1 MIQYP
6 ARAAGLLTR
15 VLETGAGGQPVV
27 FVHGMGAR
35 ADRWRRNLQEFA
47 VAGFHAF
54 ALDLPGHGLA
64 EKGDR
69 PTYTVPGYADF
80 LAAFIEQAGLKNPIL
95 VGTSLGGNIV
105 ASLACRAPGLAKAL
119 VLVGSMGLV
128 PLALENRQKLQ
139 KGLLDATPAGTRQK
153 LQRVLYDSALITD
166 GWVREE
172 SLINGSA
179 DATAGFRK
187 LGDYVAGEPG
197 INGDCSGG
205 ALAALTPR
213 LPTLLV
219 WGAEDRSVPLSV
231 GREAHAMLPGSQL
244 VVMEGCAH
252 APYFEQPGRFN
263 QAVLDFLRTPE

>member
-1 MIQYP
+1 M
-6 ARAAGLLTR
+6 
-15 VLETGAGGQPVV
+15 V

-35 ADRWRRNLQEFA
+35 ADRWRRNLEVFA
-47 VAGFHAF
+47 EAGYR
-54 ALDLPGHGLA
+54 ALAIDLPGHGLA
-64 EKGDR
+64 QKGES
-69 PTYTVPGYADF
+69 PTYTIPGFADF

-105 ASLACRAPGLAKAL
+105 ASLACRAPALAKAL
-119 VLVGSMGLV
+119 VLVGSLGLV
-128 PLALENRQKLQ
+128 PLPLENRQKLQ

-153 LQRVLYDSALITD
+153 LQRVLFDAALVTD
-166 GWVREE
+166 QWVREE

-179 DATAGFRK
+179 EATAGFRK

-197 INGDCSGG
+197 INGDGCGRE
-205 ALAALTPR
+205 LAALTPK

-219 WGAEDRSVPLSV
+219 WGAEDRSVPLPV
-231 GREAHAMLPGSQL
+231 GREAHAMLPRSQL

-263 QAVLDFLRTPE
+263 QVVLDFLRTPK